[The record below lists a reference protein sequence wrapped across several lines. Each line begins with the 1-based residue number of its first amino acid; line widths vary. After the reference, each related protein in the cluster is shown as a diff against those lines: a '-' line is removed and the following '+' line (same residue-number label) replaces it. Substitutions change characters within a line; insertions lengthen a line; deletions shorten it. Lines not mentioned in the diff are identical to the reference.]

1 MVKQNKADEVAFLV
15 SRLKERSNLI
25 LTNYSGI
32 KVKDLSKL
40 RKMLRSKNTEYRVV
54 KNTLFKRAL
63 KEVGIEGLEDYLKG
77 PVAVAF
83 IKEEI
88 GEIAK
93 ALKDFAKDF
102 EKFSYSAGIL
112 DRVVYT
118 REQIKKIADLPT
130 MDVLL
135 AQAMSLINGPARGVA
150 FGMNQIIASVA
161 RGIKAVA
168 ESRSQQ

>member
-1 MVKQNKADEVAFLV
+1 MVKQNKVDEVAFLV

-25 LTNYSGI
+25 FTNYSGI

-40 RKMLRSKNTEYRVV
+40 RKSLQSKNAEYRVV

-63 KEVGIEGLEDYLKG
+63 KQAGIEGLQEYLKG
-77 PVAVAF
+77 PIAVAF
-83 IKEEI
+83 MNEEI
-88 GEIAK
+88 SEIAK
-93 ALKDFAKDF
+93 TLDDFAKDY

-112 DRVVYT
+112 DRTIYT
-118 REQIKKIADLPT
+118 RDQIKRIADLPS

-135 AQAMSLINGPARGVA
+135 SQTMSLINGPARGIA
-150 FGMNQIIASVA
+150 TGINQVIASVA

-168 ESRSQQ
+168 ESRGQ